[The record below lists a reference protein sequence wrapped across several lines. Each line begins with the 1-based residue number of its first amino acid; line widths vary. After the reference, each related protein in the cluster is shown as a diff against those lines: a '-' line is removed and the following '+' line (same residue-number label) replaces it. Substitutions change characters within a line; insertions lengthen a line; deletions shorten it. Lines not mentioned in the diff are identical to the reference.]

1 MAWYNNLFGGKQE
14 KAAPIAYNSIN
25 DVPMQALFGNES
37 LPATI
42 SDQQALRL
50 SAVYACCKVLSE
62 TVSSLPVYLYRQQGE
77 GKELHTSNPLFD
89 LVCKKPNEFQ
99 TGNEFMSYVMMSL
112 LLKGNFYGYVN
123 RTGSGRIIEILP
135 LPHDSVSVMQD
146 ENYNIVYK
154 VTHSDKSEYVYTQYE
169 ILHIKGMSLDGI
181 VGLSP
186 LQYNASVMQNAIA
199 ARDYAGSVFA
209 NDATPRGVL
218 STDGILSD
226 EAYDNIRQSWEASH
240 GGIKNAHR
248 IAILEQG
255 LKFSPMQ
262 LTPADVQL
270 LESRKYSRTEIASIY
285 RVPPHMLADLDRAT
299 FSNIEHQDLA
309 FYKSTILPYLTNIE
323 ARLNCTLLNVGTQ
336 YFKFNT
342 DNLLRT
348 DLTTRV
354 NAYKA
359 MIETGIMS
367 PNEAREKL
375 DMNPREGGD
384 DFIIG
389 SNNLNFG
396 NEEETNN
403 NEQ

>member
-1 MAWYNNLFGGKQE
+1 MAKPWYQRIFSGSEQ
-14 KAAPIAYNSIN
+14 KAAPVAYNSIN
-25 DVPMQALFGNES
+25 DVPMHALFGNES
-37 LPATI
+37 LPTSI
-42 SDQQALRL
+42 SDNSAMRL
-50 SAVYACCKVLSE
+50 SAVYTCIKVLSE
-62 TVSSLPVYLYRQQGE
+62 TVSSLPICLYRQIGE

-89 LVCKKPNEFQ
+89 LVGKKPNEFQ
-99 TGNEFMSYVMMSL
+99 TAPEFMSYVMMSL
-112 LLKGNFYGYVN
+112 LLRGNFYGYVN
-123 RTGSGRIIEILP
+123 RTASGRIIEILP
-135 LPHDSVSVMQD
+135 LPFDAVSVMQD
-146 ENYNIVYK
+146 TDYNIVYK
-154 VTHSDKSEYVYTQYE
+154 VTHSDKSEFVYSQYE
-169 ILHIKGMSLDGI
+169 ILHIKGMSMDGI
-181 VGLSP
+181 VGMSP
-186 LQYNASVMQNAIA
+186 LQYNASVMNNAIA

-218 STDGILSD
+218 STDGVLSD

-270 LESRKYSRTEIASIY
+270 LESRKYSRTEIASIF
-285 RVPPHMLADLDRAT
+285 RVPPHMLADLERAT

-323 ARLNCTLLNVGTQ
+323 ARLNCTLLNVNTQ
-336 YFKFNT
+336 YFKFKVE
-342 DNLLRT
+342 DLLRT

-367 PNEAREKL
+367 PNEARERL
-375 DMNPREGGD
+375 DMNPREDGD

-396 NEEETNN
+396 NEELNTE
-403 NEQ
+403 